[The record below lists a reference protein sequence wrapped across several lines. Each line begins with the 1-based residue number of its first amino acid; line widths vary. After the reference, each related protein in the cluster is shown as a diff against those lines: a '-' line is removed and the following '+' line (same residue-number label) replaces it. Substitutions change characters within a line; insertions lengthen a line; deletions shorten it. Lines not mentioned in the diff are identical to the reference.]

1 MMRTLASEGFRLE
14 RLPLRVTVRRGCC
27 CALLR
32 VSRCGCRPNG
42 MELPLSLARGRS
54 RRRRHHPHAHRETTR
69 GWQGVGKCFASVRKC
84 LASKSACL
92 DLRKYCLDLRRS
104 CQSLAKVLR
113 RWVLG
118 WGRPCVFGNRYVPST
133 QIFSDFLI
141 RFSQISA
148 RSVPN

>member
-1 MMRTLASEGFRLE
+1 MRAAHPHRYAQ
-14 RLPLRVTVRRGCC
+14 RI
-27 CALLR
+27 
-32 VSRCGCRPNG
+32 
-42 MELPLSLARGRS
+42 
-54 RRRRHHPHAHRETTR
+54 RRRHHPHVHRETTR
-69 GWQGVGKCFASVRKC
+69 GWQVLRKCFASVRKC

-92 DLRKYCLDLRRS
+92 DLPKSCLDLRRS

-148 RSVPN
+148 RSAPPLIRAAYYANSYAQRASCKHKKKSADIYPLTSVAL